1 MMKHDSKNEKMK
13 KIEEHC
19 NFQFL
24 AEFFAPLEAKTMKH
38 DKKK

>member
-1 MMKHDSKNEKMK
+1 VIQKMKKMK

-38 DKKK
+38 DKKNEK